1 MSEPGTGDER
11 GYRGY
16 ITSRPVNGVPYP
28 HKIQNLVVR
37 DYCRRKG
44 LPFLLSVTEGSV
56 PGSFMMLNGVLDQL
70 APLHGIVLFSQ
81 FMLPAARAERWR
93 IYDKILAA
101 GVELHAALEEIVL
114 AVPGDV
120 AAFDAPLAI
129 VPWLPATPFAGK
141 FPLRKSEEDFS
152 LS

>member
-1 MSEPGTGDER
+1 MGEAEQGR

-44 LPFLLSVTEGSV
+44 LPFLLSVTEGSI

-70 APLHGIVLFSQ
+70 ASLCGLVLFSQ
-81 FMLPAARAERWR
+81 FMLPAARAERQR
-93 IYDKILAA
+93 VYDKVLTA
-101 GVELHAALEEIVL
+101 GVELHAALEEIVI
-114 AVPGDV
+114 AGRDDV
-120 AAFDAPLAI
+120 AAFEAPLAI
-129 VPWLPATPFAGK
+129 APWLPATPFAGK
-141 FPLRKSEEDFS
+141 FPLNKAAEDFGIG
-152 LS
+152 